1 MEIKSKKPQIR
12 YLNDMKSVL
21 YDQKWAKTA
30 SNFEL
35 YFMYRGIKRK
45 QELRY
50 DITIIP
56 PKMLGREFVKTKGNC
71 NSKKFQELYT
81 VLKGRA
87 IFLLQKIKKQ
97 VVLDIFAI
105 KAGKG
110 DWVIIPPEYYVV
122 TINSLKQELKIGNW
136 VSEKNNNIYKELE
149 KMKGAGY
156 FYTTSGWV
164 KNKTYKKI
172 QKLRF
177 EKPLK
182 KMPKNLDFLKT

>member
-1 MEIKSKKPQIR
+1 
-12 YLNDMKSVL
+12 MKSVL